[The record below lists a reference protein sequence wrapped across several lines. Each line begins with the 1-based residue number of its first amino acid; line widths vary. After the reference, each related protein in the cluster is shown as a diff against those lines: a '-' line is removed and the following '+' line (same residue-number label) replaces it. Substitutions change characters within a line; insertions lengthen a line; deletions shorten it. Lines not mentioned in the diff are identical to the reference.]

1 MVGCFIQGV
10 TQFHTLPCYL
20 RIIDIVYYVILYC
33 IYHIIMLYCII
44 LYSDSNCSCNCIV
57 LYYIKRSRHQ
67 RLHTGFAATFSCKK
81 GRFPHGFPVLPTQ
94 DSANRAGFYTYFKG
108 KITNHWFILLHFFFG
123 RQKCPG
129 QATNKDNVQDAVS
142 SVFSLCVT
150 FACDDVGFVGPF
162 ELLQVYTC
170 HEYLGI
176 PNVSWFQI
184 RWKSTN
190 GFVGNIAHPWKL
202 TWDPTN
208 PHSCRSPG

>member
-1 MVGCFIQGV
+1 
-10 TQFHTLPCYL
+10 
-20 RIIDIVYYVILYC
+20 
-33 IYHIIMLYCII
+33 MLYCII
-44 LYSDSNCSCNCIV
+44 LYSDSNCSCNCNCIV

-142 SVFSLCVT
+142 SVFSLCGVSVT

-176 PNVSWFQI
+176 PNVSWFHAERARMGSLEILHTPENWHETPQI
-184 RWKSTN
+184 PIVADLLDRGVTP
-190 GFVGNIAHPWKL
+190 FY
-202 TWDPTN
+202 
-208 PHSCRSPG
+208 

>member
-10 TQFHTLPCYL
+10 TQLHTLPCYL

-33 IYHIIMLYCII
+33 INHIIMLYCII
-44 LYSDSNCSCNCIV
+44 LYSDSNCSCNCNCIV
-57 LYYIKRSRHQ
+57 LYSIKRSRHQ

-129 QATNKDNVQDAVS
+129 QATKRQRARR
-142 SVFSLCVT
+142 SLVCFLALWRVRH
-150 FACDDVGFVGPF
+150 FCLWRRWFRWSLRAAAGIYLPWISGHSKRVLVPNPLK
-162 ELLQVYTC
+162 E
-170 HEYLGI
+170 HEW
-176 PNVSWFQI
+176 V
-184 RWKSTN
+184 RWKYCTPLKTN
-190 GFVGNIAHPWKL
+190 MR
-202 TWDPTN
+202 
-208 PHSCRSPG
+208 PHKSP